1 MQSEKEKQILETIS
15 KKSKLKQ
22 HVFDN
27 TLNVLNM
34 MKDVLQEMAISY
46 NSNLKET
53 FNRNVVVYKDL
64 SNFQA
69 ELKVA
74 GDILVFKMHSNVF
87 EFDREHGVWK
97 ISYVMNNELS
107 TYSGI
112 ISIYNFLADSFT
124 YNRTED
130 LGYLIGRIFINKDL
144 HYFVE
149 GKRQMGFLY
158 NDFGNSV
165 ITKEGLKSIIE
176 TAVAYA
182 LEFDLLVPPYDDVK
196 IISVEQI
203 QESRI
208 NSQLKTGKRLGF
220 TFRSDDVRGDSNIY
234 TGG

>member
-74 GDILVFKMHSNVF
+74 GDILVFK
-87 EFDREHGVWK
+87 
-97 ISYVMNNELS
+97 
-107 TYSGI
+107 
-112 ISIYNFLADSFT
+112 
-124 YNRTED
+124 
-130 LGYLIGRIFINKDL
+130 IF
-144 HYFVE
+144 
-149 GKRQMGFLY
+149 
-158 NDFGNSV
+158 S
-165 ITKEGLKSIIE
+165 
-176 TAVAYA
+176 
-182 LEFDLLVPPYDDVK
+182 
-196 IISVEQI
+196 
-203 QESRI
+203 
-208 NSQLKTGKRLGF
+208 
-220 TFRSDDVRGDSNIY
+220 
-234 TGG
+234 